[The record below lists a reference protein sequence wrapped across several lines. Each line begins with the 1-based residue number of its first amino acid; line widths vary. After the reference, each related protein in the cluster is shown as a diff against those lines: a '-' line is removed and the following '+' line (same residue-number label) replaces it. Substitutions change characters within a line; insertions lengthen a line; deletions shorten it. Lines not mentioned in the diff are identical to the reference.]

1 MCRTSPE
8 SSRMGLS
15 DQCLFTKLKRESGL
29 GESWKISKG
38 NVVIEERDAREA
50 KRKEWREQGWR
61 E

>member
-1 MCRTSPE
+1 
-8 SSRMGLS
+8 MGLS